1 MKKLRIND
9 EVIVLAGK
17 DKSKTGK
24 VTNIN
29 FKTRKV
35 IVSGVNLVK
44 KAVKP
49 DQANPNG
56 GFVSLEAALDIS
68 NVMIVSPDT
77 KKGSRVGFREED
89 GKTVRYLKSCGT
101 TL

>member
-1 MKKLRIND
+1 MKKLRLND
-9 EVIVLAGK
+9 EVVVLAGK
-17 DKSKTGK
+17 DKSKIGK
-24 VTNIN
+24 ITNIN
-29 FKTRKV
+29 YKTKKV

-44 KAVKP
+44 KSVKP
-49 DQANPNG
+49 DQTNPNG
-56 GFVSLEAALDIS
+56 GFINVEAGLDIS

-77 KKGSRVGFREED
+77 KKGSRVGFRKED